1 MRLSLL
7 SMYVWAW
14 RCMRDTTVWLH
25 EEQWLNGNL
34 LAMTNMTRNT
44 GVERKG
50 TTKTGDDAQKRG
62 EAVGR
67 REDQFSSISSSP
79 TLIGKPEPSPDPV
92 HTNLLGQ
99 AALMLSFSFGHPK
112 VEGYSEVSN

>member
-1 MRLSLL
+1 
-7 SMYVWAW
+7 
-14 RCMRDTTVWLH
+14 MRDTTVWLH
-25 EEQWLNGNL
+25 EEQWLNGNV

-67 REDQFSSISSSP
+67 REDQFSSSISSSQ
-79 TLIGKPEPSPDPV
+79 I
-92 HTNLLGQ
+92 LLGN
-99 AALMLSFSFGHPK
+99 LSLAPT
-112 VEGYSEVSN
+112 